1 MKLEGEG
8 WEGGKVKGE
17 RGRLGRGKGERRKG
31 KAGKGRLWGRGGGRR
46 LGREGLRG
54 WEVSDLGFWEGEKG
68 KAGGR
73 RGLESGK
80 VI

>member
-1 MKLEGEG
+1 VKLEGEG

-17 RGRLGRGKGERRKG
+17 RGRLGREGF
-31 KAGKGRLWGRGGGRR
+31 GGG
-46 LGREGLRG
+46 GGDGLRG
-54 WEVSDLGFWEGEKG
+54 GEVSDLGFWEGKKG